1 MRASARASRNSRYDD
16 RVVVRRPLLLCA
28 LLFASSAL
36 ALEPNRALTQA
47 RLSVWTSE
55 SGLPQTTINAL
66 VQTSD
71 GYLWMGTEEGLVRF
85 DGMRF
90 VVSDHQNAPAL
101 RLPFVS
107 SLFEAPDQ
115 TLWIG
120 TYGGGVA
127 RLRNGRIEAF
137 HPELLGS
144 DRIREFHTAR
154 NGAIYVATAGGG
166 VLRFDGENVTR
177 FTTRDALPSD
187 RIWSMIDDGDGG
199 WWIATH
205 GGGVVRWRDGAAK
218 QHITTHEGLPNDV
231 ARTLL
236 LDPDGTLWIGTDG
249 GGLVAWRNG
258 AIVRTITT
266 RDGLPND
273 FVRTLRRDRN
283 GSLWIGTDAGLARV
297 GQAPSPVE
305 AMGVA
310 EGLPSAAIRSILEDR
325 EGSLWIGTTAGLV
338 RLCDT
343 RVLPYTRR
351 EGLPVDTIRAILED
365 RRGRIWAGTEGG
377 GLCQVVPGPVQCR
390 TKANGLPHDAVYAL
404 IESRDGSLWIG
415 TDGGGVARYRDGKFV
430 DHIQGL
436 PNDRVRA
443 LVETPPVIPSVVE
456 GSEARAVAR
465 SARRHTPGSLDY
477 ARDDERNDLWIATSS
492 GLVLV
497 HDGHVTSIKE
507 FEDRQLRPLLL
518 LPDGSLLVGT
528 DGAGLWRV
536 RGSQSELVATFGK
549 GLESDRVFSLTMD
562 ADGGGVWIGTS
573 GGGLA
578 RLDLASNS
586 VQSLIRHD
594 GLYDDVVFHV
604 VDAGPGKDLWLTSN
618 RGVYRVNRNR
628 VLDAMRGR
636 KSDLS
641 GTVYGTIDGMP
652 SAECNGAFH
661 SAIVARDGRVWV
673 STSRGIAVI
682 DPAANLHNDVP
693 PPVHVEEVL
702 IDGVRA
708 TDGALRV
715 QPDTQRLELRYTAL
729 SLRAPERVT
738 FRYML
743 EGYDRGWVDAG
754 SNRVATYTELAPGN
768 YTFRVMAKN
777 EDGVPSKTEARLA
790 LTVVPRW
797 YQTWWTKVAAIAL
810 LAAILWA
817 ILRIRLAR
825 LHRRHAELEA
835 IVAERTS
842 SLRAETERAE
852 AASRAKSDFLANM
865 SHELRTPL
873 NAVLGFVQLM
883 ERRAGRDG
891 IDREHLSII
900 SRSGEHLLGLIN
912 EVLSLSKIEAGRAK
926 RTDAPFDLGRLMRGL
941 GELFQARARSKGLTL
956 YIEVD
961 ASANVIVSGDEGKLR
976 QIVLN
981 LLGNAIKF
989 TSRGSVVLRA
999 SWADDRASIE
1009 VEDTGPGI
1017 DQNELKDVFEAFAQ
1031 TESGLHANE
1040 GAGLGLA
1047 ISRGLARIHGGDVS
1061 IESTPGE
1068 GTVVRVDIALPRASE
1083 ATVPERMR
1091 TAGRVVGL
1099 ASDQTPPHVMVV
1111 DDSPDNRQLIAELL
1125 QSAGVDVTEA
1135 GNGEDAIAR
1144 LQKESFDLIFM
1155 DLRMQGISGFEAT
1168 RRIRAEHDGRGPRIV
1183 VLSASAF
1190 DHERAEALEC
1200 GADAF
1205 LTKPFRDEAVFAQL
1219 ENLLGTR
1226 FTRDESCSTDTPVC
1240 APFSLASLPRDL
1252 LLRIKS
1258 AAAGGESD
1266 VLHVLAEEASLH
1278 DPAIGAQLALLARS
1292 YRFDEIEAALKE
1304 TTT

>member
-1 MRASARASRNSRYDD
+1 VYDQLT
-16 RVVVRRPLLLCA
+16 VRHRPAAFLFAFLC
-28 LLFASSAL
+28 ASSAF
-36 ALEPNRALTQA
+36 ALDPNRALTQA

-55 SGLPQTTINAL
+55 AGLPQTTINAL

-101 RLPFVS
+101 RTPFVS

-127 RLRNGRIEAF
+127 RMRNEQIEAF
-137 HPELLGS
+137 HPELLGA

-154 NGAIYVATAGGG
+154 NGMIYVATAGGG

-177 FTTRDALPSD
+177 FTTRDGLPSD

-205 GGGVVRWRDGAAK
+205 GGGVVRWQDGVMK
-218 QHITTHEGLPNDV
+218 QRITMKEGLPNDIT
-231 ARTLL
+231 RTLL

-249 GGLVAWRNG
+249 GGLVAFRNG

-266 RDGLPND
+266 RNGLPND

-283 GSLWIGTDAGLARV
+283 GSLWIGTDGGLARV
-297 GQAPSPVE
+297 RQAPSPVE
-305 AMGVA
+305 SMGVA
-310 EGLPSAAIRSILEDR
+310 EGLPSAGIRGILEDR

-338 RLCDT
+338 RMCDT

-351 EGLPVDTIRAILED
+351 EGLPVDTIRALLED
-365 RRGRIWAGTEGG
+365 HKGRIWAGTEGG
-377 GLCQVVPGPVQCR
+377 GLCQVTPGPVQCR
-390 TKANGLPHDAVYAL
+390 TKADGLPHDAVYAL
-404 IESRDGSLWIG
+404 IESRDGSLWVG

-430 DHIQGL
+430 DHLQGL
-436 PNDRVRA
+436 PNDRVRGFA
-443 LVETPPVIPSVVE
+443 ETPS
-456 GSEARAVAR
+456 G
-465 SARRHTPGSLDY
+465 
-477 ARDDERNDLWIATSS
+477 DLWISTSA
-492 GLVLV
+492 GLAFV
-497 HDGHVTSIKE
+497 HDGRATSIPG

-518 LPDGSLLVGT
+518 LPDGTLLVGT

-536 RGSQSELVATFGK
+536 KGSQSTLVATFGK
-549 GLESDRVFSLTMD
+549 GLETDRVFSLTMD

-578 RLDLASNS
+578 RLDLATNS

-628 VLDAMRGR
+628 VLEAMRGR

-661 SAIVARDGRVWV
+661 SAIVAHDGRVWV
-673 STSRGIAVI
+673 ATSRGIAVI
-682 DPAANLHNDVP
+682 DPAANVRNDVP

-708 TDGALRV
+708 TDGTLRIA
-715 QPDTQRLELRYTAL
+715 PDTQRIELRYTAL

-754 SNRVATYTELAPGN
+754 SNRVATYTELAPGH
-768 YTFRVMAKN
+768 YSFHVVAKN
-777 EDGVPSKTEARLA
+777 EDGVRSKAEARLP
-790 LTVVPRW
+790 LTVIPRW
-797 YQTWWTKVAAIAL
+797 FETWWTKLSALLL

-817 ILRIRLAR
+817 VLRIRLAT

-883 ERRAGRDG
+883 ERRPSRDG

-956 YIEVD
+956 FVEIDE
-961 ASANVIVSGDEGKLR
+961 SANVIVSGDEGKLR

-999 SWADDRASIE
+999 RWAGDRAQVE

-1017 DQNELKDVFEAFAQ
+1017 DENELKDVFEAFAQ
-1031 TESGLHANE
+1031 TESGLRANE

-1061 IESTPGE
+1061 IESRVGE
-1068 GTVVRVDIALPRASE
+1068 GTLVRVDLALPLASD
-1083 ATVPERMR
+1083 ATVPERLR
-1091 TAGRVVGL
+1091 TAGRVVAL
-1099 ASDQTPPHVMVV
+1099 AADQRTPHVMVV
-1111 DDSPDNRQLIAELL
+1111 DDSPENRQLIAELL
-1125 QSAGVDVTEA
+1125 QSAGVEVTES

-1144 LQKESFDLIFM
+1144 MRKESFDLIFM

-1168 RRIRAEHDGRGPRIV
+1168 RRIRAEHDGNAPRIV

-1226 FTRDESCSTDTPVC
+1226 FMREEAHGTDTPVD
-1240 APFSLASLPRDL
+1240 AVPFSLVGLPKDL
-1252 LLRIKS
+1252 LRRIKS
-1258 AAAGGESD
+1258 AAAGGEGD
-1266 VLHVLAEEASLH
+1266 VLHVLADEVAEH
-1278 DPAIGAQLALLARS
+1278 NPAIGVQLAALARS

-1304 TTT
+1304 TR